1 MEQLAVDP
9 YVFRIPGDDTGLV
22 GFGGTWI
29 RTLREQTAA
38 G

>member
-1 MEQLAVDP
+1 MEQLAVDL
-9 YVFRIPGDDTGLV
+9 YVFRIPGDGTGVV

-29 RTLREQTAA
+29 RTLHEQTAA